1 MLISAEHYPKFDPM
15 TFLSNAGLG
24 RRIIELKSKQTF
36 FTQGDP
42 ADSVFYVQ
50 KGRAKLT
57 VVSERGKEAIITLL
71 SAGDFVGEEALATV
85 HGLRLSTA
93 TALSP
98 CSALKIGKN
107 EMIRVMHEEP
117 AFADIFLKFLLARS
131 IRTQA
136 DLVDH
141 IFNPSEKRLA
151 RILVLMAG
159 FGTPSKPKLFIPPI
173 THQALA
179 EMVGTTRSRVSFFMN
194 CFRKLGFIQ
203 YNFSGRIH
211 VHTSLLNV
219 VQLDQLPERI
229 SEKPLITQIAA

>member
-15 TFLSNAGLG
+15 TCLSNAGLG
-24 RRIIELKSKQTF
+24 RRIIELKSNQTF

-136 DLVDH
+136 DLVD
-141 IFNPSEKRLA
+141 
-151 RILVLMAG
+151 
-159 FGTPSKPKLFIPPI
+159 
-173 THQALA
+173 
-179 EMVGTTRSRVSFFMN
+179 
-194 CFRKLGFIQ
+194 
-203 YNFSGRIH
+203 
-211 VHTSLLNV
+211 
-219 VQLDQLPERI
+219 
-229 SEKPLITQIAA
+229 